1 MKRMRAIQGVAV
13 LIAAATVVLGQPAP
27 GGHMPGGPHAM
38 PHSERGRGM
47 MSGPGGKWWDNPQMV
62 KELGLTPDQQKK
74 MDDIFQQS
82 RLKLIDLHATL
93 EKEEV
98 MMDGLMQG
106 PQLDDSKIMP
116 AIDRIA
122 QARAELEKANARFLL
137 GIRHALTPEQF
148 KKLEAGSQRPSSR
161 GGRGTNPELTPNH
174 PDNHPR
180 GMGPRPQGGNP
191 PPPPP
196 AQ

>member
-1 MKRMRAIQGVAV
+1 
-13 LIAAATVVLGQPAP
+13 
-27 GGHMPGGPHAM
+27 
-38 PHSERGRGM
+38 M
-47 MSGPGGKWWDNPQMV
+47 MAGPGGKWWDNPEMV
-62 KELGLTPDQQKK
+62 KELGLTADQQKK

-98 MMDGLMQG
+98 MMDGLMQAS
-106 PQLDDSKIMP
+106 QLDDSKILP

-148 KKLEAGSQRPSSR
+148 KKLEASHQRPSMR
-161 GGRGTNPELTPNH
+161 GGRGPNPEQNRPG
-174 PDNHPR
+174 
-180 GMGPRPQGGNP
+180 GMGPRPQGGNT

-196 AQ
+196 AAPPQ